1 MNEFQIMHRI
11 PDSVTEKLNSILQG
25 EDLAEVYMFLASN
38 ASNPCFVQVLNT
50 TVHDD
55 LAFRATVKTMLDD
68 VKNMKEDG
76 SYSRVMADV
85 WNALMP
91 FSDQS
96 GATQSFNLS
105 AALAHPDTCKNA
117 TSYNMI
123 TIIARMPLES
133 QASML
138 QVAYN
143 VSRSVLGESWAV
155 AVQESVSN
163 SLQAARGAASKMV
176 PVILVGVFL
185 AADVISNMR
194 RWWKD
199 EISGQRCAKNII
211 DSGVGLAAG
220 IGGGFGGAA
229 LGTMV
234 FPGVGTLIGGIVGG
248 VLSAE
253 ICSRISDWIT
263 QKIFNLPK
271 SEAVENAYRVLGVP
285 HNTSNSEINTKFR
298 KLCLEHHPDKGG
310 NVEDFYKLQYA
321 MQVLRM
327 SRESDQ

>member
-123 TIIARMPLES
+123 TIIARMPPETL
-133 QASML
+133 L
-138 QVAYN
+138 QN
-143 VSRSVLGESWAV
+143 SRLF
-155 AVQESVSN
+155 
-163 SLQAARGAASKMV
+163 SKEFCRRNWS
-176 PVILVGVFL
+176 PTEFL
-185 AADVISNMR
+185 SFCKR
-194 RWWKD
+194 
-199 EISGQRCAKNII
+199 
-211 DSGVGLAAG
+211 
-220 IGGGFGGAA
+220 
-229 LGTMV
+229 
-234 FPGVGTLIGGIVGG
+234 
-248 VLSAE
+248 E
-253 ICSRISDWIT
+253 ICFLCIKKGFFPSNPWLGSVRQSDVVCASSSSFAYYEFLNLNNFISLN
-263 QKIFNLPK
+263 QCL
-271 SEAVENAYRVLGVP
+271 
-285 HNTSNSEINTKFR
+285 INTHRF
-298 KLCLEHHPDKGG
+298 
-310 NVEDFYKLQYA
+310 
-321 MQVLRM
+321 
-327 SRESDQ
+327 